1 MRVTKDGT
9 SGQSLGDLLIA
20 AVFVCL
26 LIIRI
31 FFVSTP
37 LPGSIIGEKSNRIAE
52 ILVSS
57 MTPAELYTGKLLA
70 GLTMGLVQTGIW
82 LLAFWL
88 LIALTTDVLP
98 VPPELQMTLKLPV
111 LSYFV
116 LNHMIGL
123 LTLLTFFG
131 GASSICDNLQDA
143 NAVVVPGTM
152 LVLIPFYASFTLLGN
167 PANSL
172 AETLSMFPFTSL
184 YVIPAR
190 MALIDVPLQD
200 VAMALGVNILVC
212 YLMLRVTTKIYKVG
226 VMSTGR
232 KPSFREVWGWLR
244 SD

>member
-1 MRVTKDGT
+1 
-9 SGQSLGDLLIA
+9 
-20 AVFVCL
+20 
-26 LIIRI
+26 
-31 FFVSTP
+31 
-37 LPGSIIGEKSNRIAE
+37 
-52 ILVSS
+52 

-152 LVLIPFYASFTLLGN
+152 LVLIPF
-167 PANSL
+167 
-172 AETLSMFPFTSL
+172 
-184 YVIPAR
+184 
-190 MALIDVPLQD
+190 
-200 VAMALGVNILVC
+200 
-212 YLMLRVTTKIYKVG
+212 
-226 VMSTGR
+226 
-232 KPSFREVWGWLR
+232 
-244 SD
+244 

>member
-37 LPGSIIGEKSNRIAE
+37 LPGSIIGKKSNRIAE

-152 LVLIPFYASFTLLGN
+152 LVLIPF
-167 PANSL
+167 
-172 AETLSMFPFTSL
+172 
-184 YVIPAR
+184 
-190 MALIDVPLQD
+190 
-200 VAMALGVNILVC
+200 
-212 YLMLRVTTKIYKVG
+212 
-226 VMSTGR
+226 
-232 KPSFREVWGWLR
+232 
-244 SD
+244 